1 GILAIEWLAACQG
14 LDFRK
19 PFKTSEKLQVLMQL
33 LRDQVPFYDKD
44 RYFAP
49 DIEKAK
55 QLIKQHDLMDKT
67 QLNLLG

>member
-1 GILAIEWLAACQG
+1 
-14 LDFRK
+14 
-19 PFKTSEKLQVLMQL
+19 
-33 LRDQVPFYDKD
+33 VPFYDKD

-49 DIEKAK
+49 DIENAK

>member
-1 GILAIEWLAACQG
+1 MVSGLQG

>member
-1 GILAIEWLAACQG
+1 
-14 LDFRK
+14 
-19 PFKTSEKLQVLMQL
+19 VLMQL

-49 DIEKAK
+49 DIENAK

>member
-1 GILAIEWLAACQG
+1 ACQG